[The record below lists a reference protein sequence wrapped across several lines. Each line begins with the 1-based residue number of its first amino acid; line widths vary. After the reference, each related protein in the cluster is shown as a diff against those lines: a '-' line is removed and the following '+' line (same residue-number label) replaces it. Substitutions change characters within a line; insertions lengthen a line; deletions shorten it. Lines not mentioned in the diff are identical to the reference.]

1 MKESIPLLISI
12 AVMVLLVG
20 ILGIATIVLISKR
33 ANRWPDKSNS
43 KDPEHEKS
51 VDPWLEAGKRLHEEY
66 TEQDI

>member
-12 AVMVLLVG
+12 AAMVLLVG
-20 ILGIATIVLISKR
+20 ILGIATIILISKR
-33 ANRWPDKSNS
+33 AHRRLDTSNS
-43 KDPEHEKS
+43 KDQEHEKN

>member
-12 AVMVLLVG
+12 AAMVLLVG
-20 ILGIATIVLISKR
+20 ILGIATIILISKKSR
-33 ANRWPDKSNS
+33 RRPDTSNS
-43 KDPEHEKS
+43 KHTEHEKN